1 MEMHIRDAENHEI
14 DIVRELFREYA
25 ASLPFD
31 LGFQNFEDEMRALP
45 GPYAPPTGLILLA
58 VNGDEVVGC
67 VALRRLDAETCE
79 MKRLYVQPAGRG
91 SGTGRRLALA
101 LMERAR
107 ALGYSTMRLDSLPS
121 MTAAAALYRQ
131 LGFREIPPY
140 RFNPIPGSLFFECD
154 LVGVRPAAGRPPSGA

>member
-1 MEMHIRDAENHEI
+1 MHIRDAETHEI

-31 LGFQNFEDEMRALP
+31 LGFQDFENEVRALP
-45 GPYAPPTGLILLA
+45 GHYAPPGGLILLA
-58 VNGDEVVGC
+58 VDGDQVIGC

-79 MKRLYVQPAGRG
+79 MKRLYVRPAGRG

-107 ALGYSTMRLDSLPS
+107 TLGYRKMRLDSLPS

-154 LVGVRPAAGRPPSGA
+154 LGVRPGAARPTSDV